1 MPSAP
6 APRPDGPLL
15 DRRLF
20 DRRGFLVLGGVTAS
34 LGTALAACST
44 DGGAIPVSG
53 EVAQPASLTQ
63 PPVND
68 AVYLRTSSS
77 VVHNAIDSYGALLA
91 LDVLSPDDT
100 ELMSYVL
107 DQHREHAA
115 QLGKAT
121 VAVGGEAYE
130 KPNPS
135 VAETIV
141 APALDAIKGGG
152 NDPLDVLRYANAFE
166 TLVASTLQG
175 FSPAVTDR
183 PARGLMVGI
192 IGSDNRHAAVIVSRI
207 EGFTPVGAE
216 SAQAAEAA
224 SGSAPLDTG
233 PGATENTA
241 PTTAPD
247 TAAPL
252 PVSQVPGAF
261 ASLASVE
268 VVLGGEA
275 LTWNTPG
282 PNSYIYE

>member
-6 APRPDGPLL
+6 APQPDRPPL
-15 DRRLF
+15 DRR
-20 DRRGFLVLGGVTAS
+20 RFLVLGGVTAS
-34 LGTALAACST
+34 LGAALAACST
-44 DGGAIPVSG
+44 DNGAIPVSG
-53 EVAQPASLTQ
+53 EVAQPASITQ
-63 PPVND
+63 PPVTN

-77 VVHNAIDSYGALLA
+77 IVHNAIDSYGALLD
-91 LDVLSPDDT
+91 LDVLNADDT
-100 ELMSYVL
+100 ELMRYVL

-115 QLGKAT
+115 QLGAAT
-121 VAVGGEAYE
+121 VAVGGEAFE
-130 KPNPS
+130 EPNPS

-141 APALDAIKGGG
+141 APALEAIKGGG

-175 FSPAVTDR
+175 FAPAVNDR
-183 PARGLMVGI
+183 PGRELMVGI
-192 IGSDNRHAAVIVSRI
+192 VGSDNRHAAVIVSRI
-207 EGFTPVGAE
+207 DGFTPVGAE

-233 PGATENTA
+233 PGATANTA
-241 PTTAPD
+241 PTTAAN

-268 VVLGGEA
+268 VVLGGED
-275 LTWNTPG
+275 LTWNSPG

>member
-1 MPSAP
+1 M
-6 APRPDGPLL
+6 
-15 DRRLF
+15 
-20 DRRGFLVLGGVTAS
+20 
-34 LGTALAACST
+34 
-44 DGGAIPVSG
+44 SG

-63 PPVND
+63 PPVTN

-77 VVHNAIDSYGALLA
+77 VVHNAIDSYGALLD
-91 LDVLSPDDT
+91 LDVLTAEDA
-100 ELMSYVL
+100 ELMRFVL

-115 QLGKAT
+115 QLGEAT
-121 VAVGGEAYE
+121 VAVGGEAFE
-130 KPNPS
+130 EPNPAIAES
-135 VAETIV
+135 VV
-141 APALDAIKGGG
+141 APALEAIKGGG

-175 FSPAVTDR
+175 FAPAVNDR

-207 EGFTPVGAE
+207 DGFTPVGAE
-216 SAQAAEAA
+216 TAAAAEAA

-233 PGATENTA
+233 PGATAN
-241 PTTAPD
+241 TAPD
-247 TAAPL
+247 TAPDSAAPL

-268 VVLGGEA
+268 VVLGGED